1 MTIESEM
8 YLTTETTVNKDHL
21 TNVNENT
28 RIKVLKAKIIVDS
41 TNHEKEKR
49 KITSEK
55 EKRVRYLEAE
65 NEDLK
70 IEVANRND
78 KIRQLDMASD
88 KKKFL
93 LKQNDQ
99 KMKELRQE
107 REELKQRAVDLH
119 REISRPEDTRK
130 EM

>member
-1 MTIESEM
+1 M
-8 YLTTETTVNKDHL
+8 YLATETTVNKNHI
-21 TNVNENT
+21 TNVDENT

-49 KITSEK
+49 KITPEK
-55 EKRVRYLEAE
+55 EKTVKFLEAE

-70 IEVANRND
+70 IEVANKND
-78 KIRQLDMASD
+78 KIRQLDIAYD
-88 KKKFL
+88 KRKFL

-107 REELKQRAVDLH
+107 RDELKQRADDLH
-119 REISRPEDTRK
+119 REISRSEDTRK
-130 EM
+130 EMSKKN